1 MFKSALKKE
10 RVTPYLFV
18 MPAIIVLVFLL
29 IYPIIKVIEYSLFDG
44 VFMSKTPTFVGLDNF
59 IHMFT
64 QDKSFY
70 PILGHTVLFTVA
82 SVVLHLILG
91 FVFAATINQPMNKAA
106 NSIFRVILILP
117 WIFTASIVALN
128 WRLILAPSGIVN
140 YIIGFFGLPAQDWY
154 GNPKLAMFSLIVTN
168 AWRGY
173 PFFMVSLLAGLQSIP
188 LNLYEAA
195 SVDGAHGLQKHLYIT
210 LPLLKPVI
218 VSISL
223 LDTIWTFQ
231 IFPIVWLTTG
241 GGPMGVTEVLATSI
255 YRQAFFKMNY
265 SMASAQAV
273 VILLIATTF
282 SFFYLRQQRQSM
294 E

>member
-1 MFKSALKKE
+1 MFKNALKKE
-10 RVTPYLFV
+10 KLTPYLFV
-18 MPAIIVLVFLL
+18 APAIIVLIFLL
-29 IYPIIKVIEYSLFDG
+29 IYPIIKVVEYSLFEG
-44 VFMSKTPTFVGLDNF
+44 VFLSKDPQFVGFENF
-59 IHMFT
+59 KYLFT
-64 QDKSFY
+64 QDEDFY
-70 PILGHTVLFTVA
+70 PILGHTVLFTVT

-91 FVFAATINQPMNKAA
+91 FFFAILINRPMNRIA
-106 NSIFRVILILP
+106 NNIYRIVLILP

-128 WRLILAPSGIVN
+128 WRLILAPAGIVN
-140 YIIGFFGLPAQDWY
+140 YIVGFFGLPAQDWY
-154 GNPKLAMFSLIVTN
+154 GDPKLAMFSLIVTN

-188 LNLYEAA
+188 AELYEAA
-195 SVDGAHGLQKHLYIT
+195 SVDGAHGIQQHLHIT

-255 YRQAFFKMNY
+255 YRQAFFKLDY

-282 SFFYLRQQRQSM
+282 SIFYLRQQKLSM